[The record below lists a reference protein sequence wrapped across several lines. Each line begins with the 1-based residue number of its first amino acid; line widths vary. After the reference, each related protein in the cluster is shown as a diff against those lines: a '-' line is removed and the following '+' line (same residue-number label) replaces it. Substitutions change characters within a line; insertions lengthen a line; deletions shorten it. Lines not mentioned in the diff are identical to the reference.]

1 MGKRRLATALAQ
13 YRERVPDAALPA
25 VRWLP
30 FQLNPDL
37 PEEGIARAE
46 YLRRKFGN
54 PNRSYG
60 HVAQVGASVGIPF
73 AFERITVQP
82 NTLHAHRLMHYADQR
97 GRQDEMAETLFQ
109 AYFIEGANLADR
121 TVLAEVGARAG
132 FERGALAE
140 YLASDADRELIARA
154 DSDARNAGIGG
165 VPFFIFNRRIGV
177 SGAQEP
183 ETLLEAM
190 LQAEKE
196 ASTAA

>member
-1 MGKRRLATALAQ
+1 
-13 YRERVPDAALPA
+13 
-25 VRWLP
+25 
-30 FQLNPDL
+30 
-37 PEEGIARAE
+37 
-46 YLRRKFGN
+46 
-54 PNRSYG
+54 
-60 HVAQVGASVGIPF
+60 
-73 AFERITVQP
+73 
-82 NTLHAHRLMHYADQR
+82 
-97 GRQDEMAETLFQ
+97 MAETLFQ

-196 ASTAA
+196 ASASA